1 MSSSSRFA
9 ARRMCPDNA
18 PVFVLPSS
26 ALSTTAP
33 ASAVLAVEGLAV
45 SFATT
50 ERVVAAVRN
59 LSFAIGRGETVAVV
73 GESGSGK
80 AVTAL
85 AIMRLVE
92 HGGGRIVDGRLRF
105 MRPGGSA
112 VDLVRLDASTLRA
125 IRGAEIAMIFQ
136 EPMTSLNPVFQ
147 VGEQIAE
154 SIRLHQHKSHGA
166 ARAEALRMLEQVR
179 IPEARSV
186 LDRYPHQLS
195 GGMRQ
200 RVMIAMALS
209 CRPALLIADEPTT
222 ALDVTIQAQILTLI
236 RLLQDEMHM
245 AVMFITHDMG
255 VVAEVAD
262 RVVVMYGGEKVED
275 GPAER
280 IFAAPRER
288 YTRALLAAVPKLG
301 ALRGQDAPRKYPGL
315 AMEVAPPGEATAETP
330 PPHVPT
336 ATQTS
341 ARSPAK
347 ASEQRPHDGVLL
359 RVRGLT
365 TRFDVKSGFFGRVR
379 RRVHAVEQVSFD
391 LAAGETLSL
400 VGESG
405 CGKSTT
411 GRSLLRL
418 VDIAGGS
425 VEFDGR
431 DIAKLPDDALR
442 PVRRHIQMIFQDPFA
457 SLDPRLTIGFSIAEP
472 LYIHGVARGAEAR
485 DRVAWLLAHVGLAPE
500 HAQRYPHE
508 FSGGQRQ
515 RIAIA
520 RALALQPKIIIADEA
535 VSALDVSIRAQIVNL
550 MLDLQAEFGLAYLF
564 ISHDMAVVERVS
576 HRVAVMY
583 LGQIVEIGTRR
594 AIFEDPRHPY
604 TRKLLAAVPVADPAR
619 RRRKRE
625 LSSEEIP
632 SPVRAVGDEPTVL
645 PLEEIGPGHF
655 VAKHRVGGAY

>member
-1 MSSSSRFA
+1 MEATS
-9 ARRMCPDNA
+9 P
-18 PVFVLPSS
+18 
-26 ALSTTAP
+26 
-33 ASAVLAVEGLAV
+33 VLAIDGLTV
-45 SFATT
+45 DFATT
-50 ERVVAAVRN
+50 DRVVTAVRS

-80 AVTAL
+80 SVTAL
-85 AIMRLVE
+85 SIMRLVE
-92 HGGGRIVDGRLRF
+92 HGGGRIVDGRLLF
-105 MRPGGSA
+105 ARPDGTSIDLA
-112 VDLVRLDASTLRA
+112 QVDAATLRDV
-125 IRGAEIAMIFQ
+125 RGAEIAMIFQ
-136 EPMTSLNPVFQ
+136 EPMTSLNPVFP

-154 SIRLHQHKSHGA
+154 SIRLHQRKDVAA

-236 RLLQDEMHM
+236 RLLQDEMRM

-262 RVVVMYGGEKVED
+262 RVVVMYRGEKVEE
-275 GPAER
+275 GAVEA
-280 IFAAPRER
+280 IFSAPRQP

-301 ALRGQDAPRKYPGL
+301 ALRGEDGPRKFPVPTWTDAP
-315 AMEVAPPGEATAETP
+315 APNAAPTISHAAHAAAGRLGAEP
-330 PPHVPT
+330 
-336 ATQTS
+336 
-341 ARSPAK
+341 
-347 ASEQRPHDGVLL
+347 LL
-359 RVRGLT
+359 SVRRLT

-391 LAAGETLSL
+391 LAAGETLAL

-418 VDIAGGS
+418 VDIVSGS
-425 VEFDGR
+425 IEFEGR
-431 DIAKLPDDALR
+431 DIAKLRDRALA
-442 PVRRHIQMIFQDPFA
+442 PVRRDIQMIFQDPFA
-457 SLDPRLTIGFSIAEP
+457 SLDPRLTVGFSVAEP
-472 LYIHGVARGAEAR
+472 LYIHGIANGREAEE
-485 DRVAWLLAHVGLAPE
+485 RVASLLEHVGLTRE
-500 HAQRYPHE
+500 HARRYPHE

-520 RALALQPKIIIADEA
+520 RALALNPRIIVADEA
-535 VSALDVSIRAQIVNL
+535 VSALDVSIQAQIVNL
-550 MLDLQAEFGLAYLF
+550 LLDLQREFGISYLF

-583 LGQIVEIGTRR
+583 LGQIVEIGPRR
-594 AIFEDPRHPY
+594 MIFENPQHPY
-604 TRKLLAAVPVADPAR
+604 TRKLIAAVPVADPAR
-619 RRRKRE
+619 RRRQSA

-632 SPVRAVGDEPTVL
+632 SPIRDVGNEPEVP
-645 PLEEIGPGHF
+645 PLTKVAPGHF
-655 VAKHRVGGAY
+655 VATHRVGGPY